1 MALTFPIKRRVTIT
15 NASVATRQ
23 QLALMHYIT
32 GAEY

>member
-1 MALTFPIKRRVTIT
+1 MALTFPIKRRVT